1 MIEKAAVIQNRH
13 GIHCRPSA
21 LIIKSLGDYDG
32 TVEICSETGTVD
44 CRSIMGLLT
53 LGLEYKACITLRV
66 SGPDEEETCERLAVL
81 FETEFDFPPR

>member
-1 MIEKAAVIQNRH
+1 MIEKVAVIQNRH

-21 LIIKSLGDYDG
+21 LIIKSLGEYEG
-32 TVEICSETGTVD
+32 TVEICSESGSVD

-53 LGLEYKACITLRV
+53 LGLEYRARVTLRV
-66 SGPDEEETCERLAVL
+66 TGPDEEETCEKLVVL